1 MYTTAESSSRSD
13 LYPKNKTV
21 AFAVHESHCYFYSS
35 ARACR
40 ALAHR
45 REVEYEKLRR
55 ECKSSTTPSFDE
67 WKPWAQQLEPG
78 HFFVDTEEL
87 LGVGAWFLAGGRH
100 PKCIL
105 KDEIRLKSLVY
116 NLTKRDNEKGTVVIH
131 GLPEEAGDIQ
141 RWLKKLGVDLPYRGE
156 GLPPSARGCCTI

>member
-1 MYTTAESSSRSD
+1 MYIIAGVVESLGSVD
-13 LYPKNKTV
+13 KKKTL

-55 ECKSSTTPSFDE
+55 ECKSSTTPSFEE

-78 HFFVDTEEL
+78 HFFVDTES
-87 LGVGAWFLAGGRH
+87 
-100 PKCIL
+100 
-105 KDEIRLKSLVY
+105 SLVSAP
-116 NLTKRDNEKGTVVIH
+116 GS
-131 GLPEEAGDIQ
+131 
-141 RWLKKLGVDLPYRGE
+141 WLGPGILSV
-156 GLPPSARGCCTI
+156 S

>member
-1 MYTTAESSSRSD
+1 MVLEYCREPGLGCIIVHKSRVVETLGSVD
-13 LYPKNKTV
+13 KKKTL

-87 LGVGAWFLAGGRH
+87 PGVRAWFLAGG
-100 PKCIL
+100 
-105 KDEIRLKSLVY
+105 
-116 NLTKRDNEKGTVVIH
+116 
-131 GLPEEAGDIQ
+131 
-141 RWLKKLGVDLPYRGE
+141 
-156 GLPPSARGCCTI
+156 